1 MTIIFLKH
9 HNTKRIYKNIIV
21 IFFLVQ
27 KSNSSLTSLF
37 VSNLEQ
43 KPSKNK

>member
-21 IFFLVQ
+21 IFLVQ

-43 KPSKNK
+43 KNPKNK

>member
-21 IFFLVQ
+21 IVFSAKVKFIFNFIVC
-27 KSNSSLTSLF
+27 
-37 VSNLEQ
+37 V
-43 KPSKNK
+43 